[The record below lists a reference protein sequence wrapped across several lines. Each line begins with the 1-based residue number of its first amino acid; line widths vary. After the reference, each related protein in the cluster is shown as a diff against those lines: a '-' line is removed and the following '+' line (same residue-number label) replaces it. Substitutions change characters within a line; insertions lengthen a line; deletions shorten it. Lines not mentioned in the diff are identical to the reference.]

1 MPRAARWW
9 TIYKRLF
16 YLPISHKSKTRMLDG
31 MRVLSVTIFALL
43 TTTFLFLLGR
53 IDAARAADAA
63 ADACHT
69 LDKIPDIKPFGEF

>member
-43 TTTFLFLLGR
+43 TTTFFYWFYTIHWGNEKKKKHNRFKSCRLR
-53 IDAARAADAA
+53 
-63 ADACHT
+63 
-69 LDKIPDIKPFGEF
+69 